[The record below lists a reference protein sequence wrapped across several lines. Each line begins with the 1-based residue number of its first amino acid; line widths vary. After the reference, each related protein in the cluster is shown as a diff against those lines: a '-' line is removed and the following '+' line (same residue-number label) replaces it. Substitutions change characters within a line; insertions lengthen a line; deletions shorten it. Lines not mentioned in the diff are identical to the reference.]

1 MTYQDWDDDAYDAA
15 ESRGLAIWNREDVA
29 YESSREDQFDHA
41 EQLREWADNE
51 RKRRRENPELYPARE
66 ENHG

>member
-1 MTYQDWDDDAYDAA
+1 MTYQDWDNDDAYDAA
-15 ESRGLAIWNREDVA
+15 ESRGEA
-29 YESSREDQFDHA
+29 YA

-66 ENHG
+66 ENHA